1 MKKDTLLYIAA
12 LVGCF
17 LIGCCVTLGF
27 RYADSQEIKPMKGG
41 QSWDLTQFSFHM
53 RVPEDAELLDHTQEN
68 AALGGNALY
77 AGSAAGKSGTL
88 YLFCYENEEGD
99 RLSDYPDQELV
110 TYYMNAGA
118 TSVRTRIIGGRR
130 FICYRAVVLTEEG
143 EQTWDTYETWDETLQ
158 ISFETQM
165 QPDVVLPILATI
177 KFESK

>member
-1 MKKDTLLYIAA
+1 MKKDVLLYIAA

-27 RYADSQEIKPMKGG
+27 RYADSQEIKPIKDGRI
-41 QSWDLTQFSFHM
+41 WDLPQFSFSM
-53 RVPEDAELLDHTQEN
+53 RVPEDAVILDHTQEN

-77 AGSAAGKSGTL
+77 AGSANGHDGAL

-99 RLSDYPDQELV
+99 SISDYPDQELV

-143 EQTWDTYETWDETLQ
+143 EQTWDTYETWDKMLQ

-165 QPDVVLPILATI
+165 QPDVVLPILATME
-177 KFESK
+177 FVRQ